1 VLTVIGYLLF
11 WSAALWNEVD
21 GFFVFMG
28 LLLAGSALS
37 IPGLANVRVSSRHA
51 LAFWAMAFIGF
62 RLLLP
67 SDLMDL
73 VMVRVGT
80 GFGVAVVGAAWLAS
94 RSTNHVRAR
103 ILVAALAAVGF
114 GLIALIAPPPGID
127 IYRVHIEAGQ
137 LLVDGID
144 PYVSLEVPV
153 NPSLPEAVV
162 VGYPYPPINLIT
174 YALVASFADPRLVS
188 VVAWVILVTVIAIKT
203 AEDIPR
209 WWLLLYMIVAPA
221 VVPLLVG
228 TFTETLAA
236 ALVVT
241 TFVWYQR
248 KPGAIAS
255 FLHGIAIS
263 SKQHLSAGAP
273 GGALSLRSFRTAT
286 WYLLGVA
293 VSLGSG
299 LLISPGGYVNAVLQN
314 AASLN
319 PNPYSASLYGL
330 LGLRT
335 PLLLAVLLA
344 VATGLLVG
352 LKHRSP
358 SLRPLL
364 WSVAV
369 FLFLGSSTIWSH
381 WMLVGWLATFEGLG
395 TGAQSETTPAVATA
409 PAL

>member
-1 VLTVIGYLLF
+1 MAIIGFLLF

-21 GFFVFMG
+21 GFLVFLG
-28 LLLAGSALS
+28 LLLAASASS
-37 IPGLANVRVSSRHA
+37 IPGFSNMRVSSRHL
-51 LAFWAMAFIGF
+51 LAAWAIAFMGF

-67 SDLMDL
+67 SDLMNL
-73 VMVRVGT
+73 MIVKVGT
-80 GFGVAVVGAAWLAS
+80 GFGMAAVSAAWFAS
-94 RSTNHVRAR
+94 RSNNHIRTR
-103 ILVAALAAVGF
+103 ILVAALAALGL

-127 IYRVHIEAGQ
+127 IYRVHVAAGQ
-137 LLVDGID
+137 LLVEGID
-144 PYVSLEVPV
+144 PYVALEVPV
-153 NPSLPEAVV
+153 NPSVPEAVV
-162 VGYPYPPINLIT
+162 AGYPYPPINLVT

-188 VVAWVILVTVIAIKT
+188 VVAWIALVTVIASRT
-203 AEDIPR
+203 AGDVPR
-209 WWLLLYMIVAPA
+209 WWLLMYMIIAPA

-248 KPGAIAS
+248 RPGAITAI
-255 FLHGIAIS
+255 LHGIAIS
-263 SKQHLSAGAP
+263 SKQHLTAGAP
-273 GGALSLRSFRTAT
+273 GGALGFNSLRTAA
-286 WYLLGVA
+286 WYLLGVIA
-293 VSLGSG
+293 SLASG
-299 LLISPGGYVNAVLQN
+299 LLISPAGYADAAFKN

-335 PLLLAVLLA
+335 PIVLAVLAA
-344 VATGLLVG
+344 VAVGVLVG
-352 LKHRSP
+352 LKQRSP

-395 TGAQSETTPAVATA
+395 TGARPDKTPAIATA
-409 PAL
+409 PTP